1 MADPKSRNGG
11 ILLYVGIIIALGVIV
26 AAGVYF
32 GS

>member
-1 MADPKSRNGG
+1 MADPNSRNGG
-11 ILLYVGIIIALGVIV
+11 IFLYVGIIMALGVIV

>member
-1 MADPKSRNGG
+1 MADPNNRNGG

>member
-1 MADPKSRNGG
+1 MADPNSRNGG